1 MKCVLMMRMMLVMLR
16 CHFIV
21 HAPVELMLMMLL
33 HFCFPFFY
41 FFLVTKMGTVF
52 FLYVVL
58 LF

>member
-1 MKCVLMMRMMLVMLR
+1 MMMMMLVMLR